1 MFYVLIRLRGNVKLS
16 CAMKASPILVL
27 TILFAFSETALAAGS
42 EAAAVRQFE
51 QAIRPVLAS
60 ECLKCHGE
68 KKQKGGLRL
77 DSRAAIL
84 RGGDSGPAL
93 VLGDPAA
100 SLVLSALR
108 YEDLEMPPENP
119 LAESIIQ
126 EFETWISNEAPW
138 PSDLGAIRP
147 SDEKITAS
155 DREWWAFQPVRKP
168 MLPRGIAL
176 HGARN
181 PIDRFV
187 QKRLNDDS
195 MNPAPPADDSVLLR
209 RVYFDL
215 LGLPPSS
222 QKAKEF
228 LEDGAPDRWERLVDQ
243 LLADPRYGEH
253 WARYWLDI
261 VRFSDSD
268 GWNQDAFR
276 PNIWRYRDY
285 VINSF
290 NRDKPYSEFV
300 REQLAG
306 DEMPGDN
313 PDAITAT
320 GFLRLGIYE
329 YNQRDARGHWNDIM
343 NEMTDVAGDVFLGM
357 SMACARCHDHK
368 FDPVIQKDY
377 FKLRSFFEPLTWRD
391 DLKAATEKEHET
403 YAQQHAVW
411 ETATVEVR
419 ARLDAFLK
427 PYHDKKWDFTVDKF
441 PLDIQDCFKKPIEER
456 TSLEH
461 QMAYLVSRQFLEEGG
476 GPLKNIT
483 KEDKVIHESLKK
495 ELAEYDHLKPKPLPS
510 VMSATD
516 FEGTLSPT
524 LIPDDPK
531 SEAIAPG
538 FLTVLS
544 GNAPEGLD
552 FPETNRGSGRRTA
565 LARWIGQDDNPLT
578 PRVIVNRVWQQHF
591 GQGLVATPNDFG
603 HNGERPTHP
612 ELLDWLTATF
622 IDSGWSLKSLH
633 RVILTSSTWMQSSEH
648 PSADQYQQ
656 LDPSETKLWRYR
668 VHRLKAEQIRDAML
682 TVSGELSNR
691 IGGPSND
698 EKHPGRALYMKQFR
712 NRNDTFLHAFD
723 LSGGLKSVAV
733 RNTTTTPTQSLIMIN
748 GDYVLAR
755 ATKMAAELLQD
766 GNLDAASIVSDAIQR
781 CWGRQ
786 PSEEE
791 LENSIE
797 FLVGSELQTTVKP
810 ARLVDLCHVLF
821 NSNEFLY
828 LD

>member
-1 MFYVLIRLRGNVKLS
+1 MFLCLIRLHGIVKQS
-16 CAMKASPILVL
+16 CAMKATPILVL
-27 TILFAFSETALAAGS
+27 TILLALCEPALAAGN
-42 EAAAVRQFE
+42 EAAAIRQFE
-51 QAIRPVLAS
+51 QVIRPVLAS
-60 ECLKCHGE
+60 ECLECHGE
-68 KKQKGGLRL
+68 QKQKGGLRL
-77 DSRAAIL
+77 DSREAIL

-100 SLVLSALR
+100 SLILSALR
-108 YEDLEMPPENP
+108 YEDLEMPPEDP
-119 LAESIIQ
+119 LAEATIQ
-126 EFETWISNEAPW
+126 GFEAWIDNDAPW
-138 PSDLGAIRP
+138 PLDLESIR
-147 SDEKITAS
+147 SENEKITAS

-168 MLPRGIAL
+168 ILPSGNPL
-176 HGARN
+176 HVSRN
-181 PIDRFV
+181 AIDRFV
-187 QKRLNDDS
+187 LKRLDDDS
-195 MNPAPPADDSVLLR
+195 MNPAPPADDAVLLR
-209 RVYFDL
+209 RAYFDL
-215 LGLPPSS
+215 LGLPPSPEVTN
-222 QKAKEF
+222 EF
-228 LEDGAPDRWERLVDQ
+228 QQDKAPDKWERLIDR

-253 WARYWLDI
+253 WSRYWLDI
-261 VRFSDSD
+261 VRYSDSD

-290 NRDKPYSEFV
+290 NGDKPYPQFV

-313 PDAITAT
+313 PEAITAT

-368 FDPVIQKDY
+368 FDPVLQKDY

-391 DLKAATEKEHET
+391 DLKAATKKDHE
-403 YAQQHAVW
+403 AHAKQLAVW
-411 ETATVEVR
+411 EKATADIRT
-419 ARLDAFLK
+419 RLDAFLK
-427 PYHDKKWDFTVDKF
+427 PYYDKKWVFTVDKF
-441 PLDIQDCFKKPIEER
+441 PLDIQDCFKKPINER

-483 KEDKVIHESLKK
+483 KEDKEIHEALKK
-495 ELAEYDHLKPKPLPS
+495 ELAEFDHLKPEPLPS

-516 FEGTLSPT
+516 FEGSLSPT
-524 LIPDDPK
+524 LIPGNPQ

-538 FLTVLS
+538 FLTVLNRNVPAS
-544 GNAPEGLD
+544 LEL
-552 FPETNRGSGRRTA
+552 PETKRGSGRRTA
-565 LARWIGQDDNPLT
+565 LANWIGRDDNPLT

-612 ELLDWLTATF
+612 ELFDWLTATF
-622 IDSGWSLKSLH
+622 IESGWSLKTLH
-633 RVILTSSTWMQSSEH
+633 RVILTSATWKQSSEH
-648 PSADQYQQ
+648 PFAERYQQ
-656 LDPSETKLWRYR
+656 LDPTEAKLWRYR

-682 TVSGELSNR
+682 TASGELSSR
-691 IGGPSND
+691 IGGPSHD

-755 ATKMAAELLQD
+755 ATRMAEALLQEESK
-766 GNLDAASIVSDAIQR
+766 DAAALVTVAMQR
-781 CWGRQ
+781 CWGRL
-786 PSEEE
+786 PSLEE
-791 LENSIE
+791 LENGID
-797 FLVGSELQTTVKP
+797 FLVGSDSKNAVESS
-810 ARLVDLCHVLF
+810 RLADLCHVLF

>member
-1 MFYVLIRLRGNVKLS
+1 
-16 CAMKASPILVL
+16 MKAILILVIS
-27 TILFAFSETALAAGS
+27 ILFALSESALSATS
-42 EAAAVRQFE
+42 DAAAMRQFE
-51 QAIRPVLAS
+51 LSIRPVLAS
-60 ECLKCHGE
+60 ECLQCHGE

-77 DSRAAIL
+77 DSREAIL
-84 RGGDSGPAL
+84 SGGDSGPAL
-93 VLGDPAA
+93 VLGDPAG
-100 SLVLSALR
+100 SLMLAALR

-119 LAESIIQ
+119 LSNSSVQDFA
-126 EFETWISNEAPW
+126 TWIANGAPW
-138 PSDLGAIRP
+138 PTSLDSIRP
-147 SDEKITAS
+147 SDDKITAT
-155 DREWWAFQPVRKP
+155 DREWWAFQPVKKADFP
-168 MLPRGIAL
+168 ETTLSHL
-176 HGARN
+176 ARN
-181 PIDRFV
+181 PVDLFV
-187 QKRLNDDS
+187 QSHLDQQS
-195 MNPAPPADDSVLLR
+195 MRPAPQADDSVLLR
-209 RVYFDL
+209 RAYFDL
-215 LGLPPSS
+215 LGLPPS
-222 QKAKEF
+222 
-228 LEDGAPDRWERLVDQ
+228 PDEAYRFRESKSPDKWERLIDR

-253 WARYWLDI
+253 WSRYWLDI
-261 VRFSDSD
+261 VRYSDSD

-285 VINSF
+285 VIQSF
-290 NRDKPYSEFV
+290 NRDKPYPQFV

-313 PDAITAT
+313 PEAITAT

-368 FDPVIQKDY
+368 FDPVLQKDY

-391 DLKAATEKEHET
+391 DLKAATKKEHEDR
-403 YAQQHAVW
+403 AKQMAIW
-411 ETATVEVR
+411 EEATVDVR
-419 ARLDAFLK
+419 VRLDALLE
-427 PYHDKKWDFTVDKF
+427 PYYDKKWVFTVDKF
-441 PLDIQDCFKKPIEER
+441 PLDIQDCFNKAIAER

-461 QMAYLVSRQFLEEGG
+461 QMAYLVSRQFFEEAG

-483 KEDKVIHESLKK
+483 KEDKATHEALKK
-495 ELAEYDHLKPKPLPS
+495 ELAEFDQLKPEPLPS

-524 LIPDDPK
+524 LIPDDPN

-544 GNAPEGLD
+544 SDAQVGLD
-552 FPETNRGSGRRTA
+552 LPETKRGSGRRTA
-565 LARWIGQDDNPLT
+565 LAEWIGQDDNPLT

-603 HNGERPTHP
+603 HNGERPSHP
-612 ELLDWLTATF
+612 QLFDWLTATF
-622 IDSGWSLKSLH
+622 IESGWRMKSLH
-633 RVILTSSTWMQSSEH
+633 RIILTSSTWKQSSEH
-648 PSADQYQQ
+648 PLAEQYQQ
-656 LDPSETKLWRYR
+656 LDPADSKLWRYR

-682 TVSGELSNR
+682 TASGELSNR

-712 NRNDTFLHAFD
+712 NRNDTLLHAFD
-723 LSGGLKSVAV
+723 LSGGLKPVAV

-755 ATKMAAELLQD
+755 AKKMAEELLQEATV
-766 GNLDAASIVSDAIQR
+766 DAASLVGRAVQR

-786 PSEEE
+786 PSKEE
-791 LENSIE
+791 LENSID
-797 FLVGSELQTTVKP
+797 FLVGSNPKKAVEP
-810 ARLVDLCHVLF
+810 GRLADLCHVLF